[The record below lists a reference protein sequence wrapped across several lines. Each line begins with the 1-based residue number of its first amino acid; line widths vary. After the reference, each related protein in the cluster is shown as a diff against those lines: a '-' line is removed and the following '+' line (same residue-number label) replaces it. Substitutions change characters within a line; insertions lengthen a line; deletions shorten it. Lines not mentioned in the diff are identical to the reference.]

1 MCEKE
6 HLIKLEKYCAYQE
19 RCHQEVRLKAQK
31 MGIARIDV
39 DEAMLHLIKNNFL
52 NEERFA
58 MLFARSKMNQ
68 KRWGPIKIEIEL
80 RKKQIG
86 QRLIEKSIGE
96 ISPVDFQKNAN
107 YLANKFIASKSLDLK
122 NYIHTQKLRV
132 FLVSKG
138 YSFDLINKIL
148 LKL

>member
-31 MGIARIDV
+31 IGISLSDV
-39 DEAMLHLIKNNFL
+39 DEAMLHLIKHNFL

-58 MLFARSKMNQ
+58 ILYARSKMNQ

-80 RKKQIG
+80 RKKQIN
-86 QRLIEKSIGE
+86 QRLIQKSIGE
-96 ISPVDFQKNAN
+96 ISLQDFQKNAR
-107 YLANKFIASKSLDLK
+107 YLAQKLMGSKSLDLK
-122 NYIHTQKLRV
+122 NYKDTHKLRI
-132 FLVSKG
+132 FLATKG
-138 YSFDLINKIL
+138 YSFDLINKL
-148 LKL
+148 VLTL